1 MKPTSSMGYI
11 PLALAEAMLEKT
23 DMAATLAQRVQARL
37 DHLKLGPIEAA
48 TKGDLERTYIRD
60 IIKKDGKKTVTSRL
74 MPKLAA
80 VLQTTAAYLN
90 GETDDPNLP
99 SEVTPS
105 ARELTSV
112 PKVGRVEAGEF
123 REVLEFDDAEREFL
137 LEQIDEEFPRARMF
151 ALDVVGDSMNRSDPP
166 IPPGAVI
173 VCVDFDDTGLP
184 LMDGMIV
191 ALERTR
197 NGGLTREWSVKE
209 VVTFDDRNE
218 FQPRS
223 TTARHETIVVHDDP
237 TANDGVEVKILGLV
251 RRISTPVPRNKSRRR

>member
-1 MKPTSSMGYI
+1 
-11 PLALAEAMLEKT
+11 MLDKT
-23 DMAATLAQRVQARL
+23 YMAATLAQRVQARL
-37 DHLKLGPIEAA
+37 DHLNLGPVEAA

-60 IIKKDGKKTVTSRL
+60 IVKPDGKKTVTSRL

-90 GETDDPNLP
+90 GETEDPSLP
-99 SEVTPS
+99 SEAAPS
-105 ARELTSV
+105 TRELITV

-123 REVLEFDDAEREFL
+123 REVLEFDDSERDFL
-137 LEQIDEEFPRARMF
+137 LEQADDEFPRARMF
-151 ALDVVGDSMNRSDPP
+151 ALDVVGDSMNRSEPP

-173 VCVDFDDTGLP
+173 ICVDFDDTGLP

-209 VVTFDDRNE
+209 VVTYDDRNE

-223 TTARHETIVVHDDP
+223 TATRHETIVVYDDP
-237 TANDGVEVKILGLV
+237 AANDGVEVKVMGIV
-251 RRISTPVPRNKSRRR
+251 RRISTPVPRNKPRRR